1 MDVSKELQV
10 NGILI
15 RPIPEKTVVAMAYVP
30 YQNARKLYS
39 PEQGICTGTMF
50 PELNKPFDPE
60 GKKGGTDND

>member
-1 MDVSKELQV
+1 MDVIKEMQ
-10 NGILI
+10 NSEFFIS
-15 RPIPEKTVVAMAYVP
+15 PFPKKTPVAMAYVP